1 LTWQEIL
8 KSVGYPT
15 DVLVLDFESYFDKDY
30 SLKKMS
36 TIEYITDSRFE
47 LQGLGMG
54 FYGEGEDDS
63 VHFITPSEIPICL
76 SNRSWDNYTVVV
88 QNAFFDTTI
97 LKEKF
102 GLVPKFIVDIK
113 DLSKHWDARESHR
126 LADLAKHFKLK
137 AKGDTLQFSGL
148 RWETMRPDQRKDYI
162 AYTKNDVEIEWELF
176 KILLPRL
183 TNAEMELKLAR
194 HTLDLYLNPR
204 IKFNAEKAG
213 VLKSEMKFEMSCC
226 VQESHHT
233 EKELR
238 GNKSFVEILNAA
250 LPENELIPMKCGKNG
265 DIPALAKDDEGLKYL
280 LAHPDE
286 QVRTL
291 VKARQ
296 AVKSWPLHIKRIENL
311 IKQAAASG
319 GYLRI
324 PLNYYGGHTGRW
336 GGTEK
341 INPQNFGST
350 GRAGRGTHELIAK
363 VRELLESPE
372 GFKFSITDSAQIEAR
387 ILAWLA
393 GQEDLINGFAN
404 NQDIYSEF
412 ASRLFGCEVRKPK
425 GDDDSNT
432 AKILQIRRGFGKD
445 AILGCVS
452 FGTPVLTDEGWKPIE
467 RVGPWD
473 AVWDGRTWN
482 LHDGVVCRGKK
493 ECIQINGTWLTPEH
507 EILQGGEWTTAAEQ
521 HTHDRSAGINME
533 NLRLSKFIVD
543 NVAGLSPSN
552 VVAPVVESLLRQETA
567 WSQEN
572 LHAAMCVLKRHPGK
586 LRLIKQLCL
595 RRTKNVCL
603 IEFVQSL
610 ADARLSQLK
619 SMVNEVLESGPIG
632 SQIESLFLN
641 TWQHCQGGII
651 QDLKLTGLIT
661 TKDIDL
667 VILDSLPG
675 SRILETADILNSGRW
690 HRFQIGGHIVSNCG
704 FGMGSK
710 KFYDR
715 CLQNVDLRPLFDSGE
730 YDYNFIDSLIK
741 TYRTTYPRIPEFWSL
756 VERCFK
762 QVIKFP
768 HQPIGIIYE
777 GVNLGIA
784 QEDLNKCL
792 LTFWNNNGTVN
803 LQLPSGRVLYYRH
816 CRLDNEGGIRWQWGN
831 LWGGSITENIVQS
844 IARDLLGYWIL
855 EFEKRSLPVVIHIHD
870 DITTLLKEDATALD
884 AAVPIAIMKTSPD
897 WAQGLPL
904 SAEGTIADVYRK

>member
-1 LTWQEIL
+1 MTYQEIL
-8 KSVGYPT
+8 QSVGYPT

-102 GLVPKFIVDIK
+102 GIVPKFIIDIK

-126 LADLAKHFKLK
+126 LKDLAKHFKLK

-148 RWETMRPDQRKDYI
+148 RWETMRPDQREDYI
-162 AYTKNDVEIEWELF
+162 AYTKNDIEIEWELF
-176 KILLPRL
+176 KILLPFL
-183 TNAEMELKLAR
+183 TNPETELKLAR

-204 IKFNAEKAG
+204 IKFNAEKAKDLQADMI
-213 VLKSEMKFEMSCC
+213 VEELHA
-226 VQESHHT
+226 VQLSGHT

-250 LPENELIPMKCGKNG
+250 LPENELIPMKRGKNG

-280 LAHPDE
+280 LAHPE
-286 QVRTL
+286 EAVRNL

-341 INPQNFGST
+341 INPQNFGAA
-350 GRAGRGTHELIAK
+350 GRAGKGTHELIAE

-393 GQEDLINGFAN
+393 GQEDLINGFTN

-412 ASRLFGCEVRKPK
+412 ASRLFGSEVRKPSK
-425 GDDDSNT
+425 TDPPDAG
-432 AKILQIRRGFGKD
+432 KILTIRRGFGKD
-445 AILGCVS
+445 AILGC
-452 FGTPVLTDEGWKPIE
+452 
-467 RVGPWD
+467 
-473 AVWDGRTWN
+473 
-482 LHDGVVCRGKK
+482 
-493 ECIQINGTWLTPEH
+493 
-507 EILQGGEWTTAAEQ
+507 
-521 HTHDRSAGINME
+521 
-533 NLRLSKFIVD
+533 
-543 NVAGLSPSN
+543 
-552 VVAPVVESLLRQETA
+552 
-567 WSQEN
+567 
-572 LHAAMCVLKRHPGK
+572 
-586 LRLIKQLCL
+586 
-595 RRTKNVCL
+595 
-603 IEFVQSL
+603 
-610 ADARLSQLK
+610 
-619 SMVNEVLESGPIG
+619 
-632 SQIESLFLN
+632 
-641 TWQHCQGGII
+641 
-651 QDLKLTGLIT
+651 
-661 TKDIDL
+661 
-667 VILDSLPG
+667 
-675 SRILETADILNSGRW
+675 
-690 HRFQIGGHIVSNCG
+690 G
-704 FGMGSK
+704 FGMGGK

-715 CLQNVDLRPLFDSGE
+715 CIQNIDLRPLFDSGE
-730 YDYNFIDSLIK
+730 YDYNFIDNLIK
-741 TYRTTYPRIPEFWSL
+741 TYRTTYSRIPEFWSL

-768 HQPIGIIYE
+768 HQPIGIFYE

-784 QEDLNKCL
+784 QEDLTKCL
-792 LTFWNNNGTVN
+792 LTFWNNSGTVN

-844 IARDLLGYWIL
+844 VARDLLGYWIL
-855 EFEKRSLPVVIHIHD
+855 EFEKRSLPVVLHAHD
-870 DITTLLKEDATALD
+870 EIVALISGD
-884 AAVPIAIMKTSPD
+884 TRGNTRHAIANNIMCRGPA
-897 WAQGLPL
+897 WAEGLPL
-904 SAEGTIADVYRK
+904 SAEGAISDVYKK